1 MSDKVWMITGAN
13 SGFGL
18 ALAELVLSRGQ
29 KVIACARDL
38 KKIPE
43 SIEKAAPL
51 QLDLSWPDSKIKAA
65 SKEVEGIY
73 GRVDV
78 LFNNAGWSLVSP
90 VEELVMNELEAQ
102 FKVNFFGQVSVTQ
115 AILPIMKKQQ
125 SGQIFNM
132 SSVAAMAGMSPF
144 AAYNSSKAALES
156 ISEALAREVE
166 RWNIQ
171 VTIVEAGYFPTGFLG
186 VAATT
191 QRATAVEKT
200 DYPEF
205 VGQLQTYDDLH
216 IKAKQV
222 GDTGKA
228 VQRIF
233 EVVEGTAAAQ
243 MKPQW
248 RRLPLGPDAG
258 KRILGKIQLM
268 KENIEAYEPIWCT
281 TDMDVDKIDDFFKH
295 REGKVA

>member
-1 MSDKVWMITGAN
+1 MSEKVWLITGAN

-18 ALAELVLSRGQ
+18 ALAELVLSHGH

-38 KKIPE
+38 RKIPP
-43 SIEKAAPL
+43 SIEKAAAL
-51 QLDLSWPDSKIKAA
+51 QLDLDWPDGEIKAA
-65 SKEVEGIY
+65 LKPVEGIY

-78 LFNNAGWSLVSP
+78 LFNNAGWPLVSP
-90 VEELVMNELEAQ
+90 VEELLSEDLQKQ
-102 FKVNFFGQVSVTQ
+102 FKVNFFGHVSVTQ
-115 AILPIMKKQQ
+115 AVLPVMKQQ
-125 SGQIFNM
+125 KSGQIFNM

-144 AAYNSSKAALES
+144 AAYNASKAALEA

-186 VAATT
+186 TASTT
-191 QRATAVEKT
+191 QRATSTDKT

-222 GDTGKA
+222 GDTKKA

-233 EVVEGTAAAQ
+233 EVVEGTAAAELQ
-243 MKPQW
+243 PQW

-258 KRILGKIQLM
+258 KRILAKIQLM
-268 KENIEAYEPIWCT
+268 KENVEAYEPIWST
-281 TDMDVDKIDDFFKH
+281 TDMDEDKIENFF
-295 REGKVA
+295 RQRGGK

>member
-1 MSDKVWMITGAN
+1 MGNEKVWLITGSN

-18 ALAELVLSRGQ
+18 ALAELVLSHGH

-38 KKIPE
+38 KRIPP
-43 SIEKAAPL
+43 SIAQATPL
-51 QLDLSWPDSKIKAA
+51 QLDLSWPDDQIKAA
-65 SKEVEGIY
+65 LKDVEGIY

-78 LFNNAGWSLVSP
+78 LFNNAGWPLVSP
-90 VEELVMNELEAQ
+90 VEELLLDELEKQ
-102 FKVNFFGQVSVTQ
+102 FKVNFFGHISVTQ
-115 AILPIMKKQQ
+115 AVLPIMKKQK
-125 SGQIFNM
+125 SGQIYMM

-144 AAYNSSKAALES
+144 AAYNSSKAALEA

-166 RWNIQ
+166 RWNIS

-186 VAATT
+186 TAATT
-191 QRATAVEKT
+191 QRATSTDKT

-222 GDTGKA
+222 GDTKKA

-233 EVVEGTAAAQ
+233 EVVEGTAAAEL
-243 MKPQW
+243 KPQW

-258 KRILGKIQLM
+258 KRILGKLQLM
-268 KENIEAYEPIWCT
+268 KENVEAYEPIWST
-281 TDMDVDKIDDFFKH
+281 TDMDEDKIEDFFKQ
-295 REGKVA
+295 REGK